1 MRTEEGEPGNPICD
15 VRLRRA
21 CFVNALVSAIRS
33 RLASHQ
39 YQKPRSLGG
48 APENARVY
56 LRNVGSTFG
65 LRLLVG
71 LLKTVYSQ
79 CALDSQFELPYF
91 SLTLTYRLPDKN
103 TYKTL
108 TIPQNAH
115 NPSKCSQ
122 SLKALTIPNP
132 SKRSQSLRM
141 LTIPQNTHNPSKRS
155 QSFKIL
161 IPQSAHNPSKCSQ
174 SSKMLTIL

>member
-1 MRTEEGEPGNPICD
+1 M
-15 VRLRRA
+15 RLRRA

-65 LRLLVG
+65 LRLRVG

-108 TIPQNAH
+108 TILNAHNLVVTHNLLQMLTIPLNCSQSLRMLTIPQNAH

-122 SLKALTIPNP
+122 SL
-132 SKRSQSLRM
+132 
-141 LTIPQNTHNPSKRS
+141 
-155 QSFKIL
+155 KIL